1 MREPRLGN
9 VSASCS
15 VENEKGSETIQ
26 IAVGPMGLPMGLP
39 MGQPRSEPTWVHAGR
54 LDERGPTFCT
64 IFGYPRTFVI
74 KSTVMTRGAHW
85 W

>member
-39 MGQPRSEPTWVHAGR
+39 MGQSLGTHVGARRSP
-54 LDERGPTFCT
+54 
-64 IFGYPRTFVI
+64 
-74 KSTVMTRGAHW
+74 
-85 W
+85 

>member
-39 MGQPRSEPTWVHAGR
+39 MGQRVSRSLGTHVRARRSPD
-54 LDERGPTFCT
+54 L
-64 IFGYPRTFVI
+64 
-74 KSTVMTRGAHW
+74 
-85 W
+85 